1 MPFFV
6 PSSRKASKLA
16 LAAAIMGVGAFGLTA
31 YDAPAYA
38 KKEEKKKS
46 TAQFSDAFQ
55 KAYPPVEEAM
65 KDESISQE
73 KILEMIL
80 ETESAVS
87 TPDDQLVF
95 GNGLYNTALDLK
107 NYELAGKGME
117 MMLDSGKLPA
127 ENVAQYSFTAGQLA
141 YNNHD
146 YAKARQ
152 RLQEAADLGF
162 DDPEVNRLIAQS
174 FVLEDN
180 QEGGLTY
187 LDGVIGEQVEAGA
200 TPTDEML
207 ELGFSLAYENG
218 SYDKAAD
225 YALMRAEYY
234 PSDTTWR
241 NAIAVQRNFGE
252 FSDAEILDLMRLM
265 YITDTMSEGN
275 EYADYI
281 NAANYR
287 RLPAEVLELAEEA
300 VAKGLLDQNDT
311 LVAEAMNEGRERSP
325 GLRADMAEL
334 ASDAKAAGASGSLAI
349 AAGDVYLNFGESAD
363 AAALYE
369 VALTRPDVDRNT
381 ALTRLGIAQVETG
394 DFAAAQ
400 ETFAKVQGNRESI
413 AKLWA
418 AYAAQEAS
426 AGIDS

>member
-1 MPFFV
+1 MARFAFF
-6 PSSRKASKLA
+6 PAKSSGFAI
-16 LAAAIMGVGAFGLTA
+16 AAAMMAVGTLGAIAIAT
-31 YDAPAYA
+31 PAYA
-38 KKEEKKKS
+38 QKQAKFSKEFL
-46 TAQFSDAFQ
+46 AAFQ
-55 KAYPPVEEAM
+55 PIDEAIKGENPDYAALRAQAEAA
-65 KDESISQE
+65 KDTVKTDDERFFYGSTMYTIGGKLNDVALQ
-73 KILEMIL
+73 LE
-80 ETESAVS
+80 
-87 TPDDQLVF
+87 
-95 GNGLYNTALDLK
+95 
-107 NYELAGKGME
+107 GMN

-187 LDGVIGEQVEAGA
+187 LDGVIGEQVDAGA

-265 YITDTMSEGN
+265 HITGTMSEGN

-281 NAANYR
+281 NAANYP

-363 AAALYE
+363 AAELYE

-426 AGIDS
+426 AGMDS